1 MSGSVARATCRRLP
15 LACLVVLLTACPQ
28 KTAVWISR
36 GATAANLVFH
46 FGKEPGKEAP
56 VAVGGVHVRTC
67 ADSVGECYPRCSTA
81 ACPMDFGRR
90 SALWLCNKDA
100 ILLRSPEPEEHG
112 SRSGQMI
119 ASSTRAARGENYDDD
134 FVVRRDPFAWRDQRV

>member
-67 ADSVGECYPRCSTA
+67 ADSVGGYSDTA
-81 ACPMDFGRR
+81 AMWAMYALDHARMLSAVQYGGVPDGFRSTVGPVALQQGCYFVEISGTGRTRFAVR
-90 SALWLCNKDA
+90 S
-100 ILLRSPEPEEHG
+100 
-112 SRSGQMI
+112 
-119 ASSTRAARGENYDDD
+119 DDS
-134 FVVRRDPFAWRDQRV
+134 VVDEGRPW